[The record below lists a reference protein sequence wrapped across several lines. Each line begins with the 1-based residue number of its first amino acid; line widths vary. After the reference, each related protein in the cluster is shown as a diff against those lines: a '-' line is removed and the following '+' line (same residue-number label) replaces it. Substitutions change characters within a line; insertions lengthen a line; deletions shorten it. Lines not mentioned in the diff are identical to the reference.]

1 MTLIKGPDIKKMNDL
16 PWWTLIKKKKKNYD
30 EL

>member
-16 PWWTLIKKKKKNYD
+16 PWWTLIKKKKNYD